1 MAAVYTQIDDQ
12 LWDQMVALPL
22 FGEPGLAAN
31 GVQVANATYN
41 PSVDGIL
48 WNVALW
54 ARLKPAPDH
63 QPFLTS
69 RRRGAAARDTPVG
82 ALPCPSPR
90 WHHRSHFVGVAE

>member
-1 MAAVYTQIDDQ
+1 MEDQQNWSRFDDPQVDQLFLQAARELNPVTGTAAYTQIDDQ

-41 PSVDGIL
+41 PSVDGIM

-54 ARLKPAPDH
+54 ARLKPAPTTG
-63 QPFLTS
+63 TS
-69 RRRGAAARDTPVG
+69 
-82 ALPCPSPR
+82 
-90 WHHRSHFVGVAE
+90 

>member
-1 MAAVYTQIDDQ
+1 MTGGTVYDQIDDQ

-31 GVQVANATYN
+31 GVQVANAQYN

-54 ARLKPAPDH
+54 SRLAPAP
-63 QPFLTS
+63 TS
-69 RRRGAAARDTPVG
+69 GH
-82 ALPCPSPR
+82 S
-90 WHHRSHFVGVAE
+90 